1 MQTAHSVRALILSV
15 RVMAPAEALVE
26 EVEKRNHVKLIQ
38 PWLDQRQNEGV
49 QEAPMHNAV

>member
-15 RVMAPAEALVE
+15 RIMAPAEALVE